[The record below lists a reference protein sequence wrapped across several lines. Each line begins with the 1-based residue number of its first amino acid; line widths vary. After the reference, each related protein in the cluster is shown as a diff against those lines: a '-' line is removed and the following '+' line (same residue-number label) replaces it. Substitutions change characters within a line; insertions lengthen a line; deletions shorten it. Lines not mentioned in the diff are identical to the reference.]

1 MNPYFIL
8 GTVIAVVGAYA
19 TGHWQGDSAGQ
30 AKVHQAW
37 DKERAAQMAQHAKD
51 QELERLSILIT
62 ASDQLIYHP
71 LY

>member
-37 DKERAAQMAQHAKD
+37 DKERAAQMAQQQQNPRFANS
-51 QELERLSILIT
+51 QPAGARGRGMG
-62 ASDQLIYHP
+62 QF
-71 LY
+71 